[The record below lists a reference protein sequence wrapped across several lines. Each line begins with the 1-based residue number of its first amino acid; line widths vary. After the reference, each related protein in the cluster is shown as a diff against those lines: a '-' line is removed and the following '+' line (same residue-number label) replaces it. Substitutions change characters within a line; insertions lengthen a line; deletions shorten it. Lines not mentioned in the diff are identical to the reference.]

1 MSVTRPLAKRVTDL
15 KPSPTIE
22 MTERLR
28 AARAAGRPVLSL
40 SSGDP
45 NLKTDSRII
54 DAALKAMREGDTHYA
69 PVTGLPALRQA
80 IAEREKARTGA
91 PYDANDILV
100 TPGGKFA
107 LLLALMG
114 TVSAGDEVIIPE
126 PGWVSYGP
134 CVQLCGGV
142 PVVLPMLDTID
153 TDSLGAL
160 VTSRT
165 VAIVLNSPVNPT
177 GRVLNAAD
185 LKGVVALA
193 HKHNLWIIF
202 DQVYSD
208 LMHEGIF
215 CFPQASDSGY
225 ERTLVI
231 DSFSKTFGMTGWRLG
246 YLAMPSGMTKP
257 MQRFLQH
264 SIYCVPGFIQKAGI
278 VALSLID
285 EITPT
290 YRKIFRTRQI
300 RAAERLNEI
309 PGVHCALPDAGIY
322 LFPRVDVD
330 DAALAVRWLE
340 RLNVST
346 LPGSAFGPAGAG
358 HLRLS
363 VTSDDSEI
371 DAALD
376 ILVKHGLNG

>member
-1 MSVTRPLAKRVTDL
+1 MPAIRPLAQRVTDL

-45 NLKTDSRII
+45 NVPTDPRII
-54 DAALKAMREGDTHYA
+54 DAALNAMRQGDTHYA

-80 IAEREKARTGA
+80 IADREKRNTGA
-91 PYDANDILV
+91 PYEASDILV

-142 PVVLPMLDTID
+142 PVVLPMLDTVDVDRIRAAI
-153 TDSLGAL
+153 TP
-160 VTSRT
+160 RT
-165 VAIVLNSPVNPT
+165 VAIILNSPVNPT
-177 GRVLNAAD
+177 GRVLSAAD
-185 LKGVVALA
+185 LEGVVALA
-193 HKHNLWIIF
+193 KKHNLWLIF
-202 DQVYSD
+202 DQVYAD
-208 LMHEGIF
+208 LMHAGTF
-215 CFPQASDSGY
+215 TYPQSFDGGY
-225 ERTLVI
+225 ERTLVV

-246 YLAMPSGMTKP
+246 YLALPSGMAKT

-264 SIYCVPGFIQKAGI
+264 SIYCVPGFIQQAGI
-278 VALSLID
+278 TALSLIH
-285 EITPT
+285 EITPA
-290 YRKIFRTRQI
+290 YRERFRTRQI
-300 RAAERLNEI
+300 RAAARLNEI
-309 PGVHCALPDAGIY
+309 KGVHCELPDAGFY
-322 LFPRVDVD
+322 LFPRVEAD
-330 DAALAVRWLE
+330 DAALAIRWLE
-340 RLNVST
+340 ELNVST

-363 VTSDDSEI
+363 VTGDDAEI

-376 ILVKHGLNG
+376 LLVKHGLSF